1 MEEWKNMQ
9 FVTGGAFNG
18 KSEWVRETN
27 KQKLEWLNVSEEL
40 TLPQPEPFQNTVVL
54 EGLESLILNE
64 VRKEKEMNR
73 IRSEFHSL
81 FEKWLNWEETSAH
94 RNVIWIGSDIG
105 RGIVPVDPAERKW
118 RDLTGWVYQDLVKL
132 SDHVYEIWFGLPQ
145 RLKGAK

>member
-1 MEEWKNMQ
+1 MQ

-18 KSEWVRETN
+18 KSEWVRKTN
-27 KQKLEWLNVSEEL
+27 KQKLAWLKGSEEL
-40 TLPQPEPFQNTVVL
+40 TLPQPDSFQNTVVL
-54 EGLESLILNE
+54 EGFEYLILNE
-64 VRKEKEMNR
+64 VRKEKEIEM
-73 IRSEFHSL
+73 IRSEFQSL
-81 FEKWLNWEETSAH
+81 FEKWMNWEETSAS

-145 RLKGAK
+145 RLK

>member
-27 KQKLEWLNVSEEL
+27 KQKLEWLNLSEEL
-40 TLPQPEPFQNTVVL
+40 ALIQPDSFQNTVVL
-54 EGLESLILNE
+54 EGLEYLIFNE
-64 VRKEKEMNR
+64 VRKEKEMNM

-81 FEKWLNWEETSAH
+81 FEKWKNWEETSAP

-105 RGIVPVDPAERKW
+105 RGIVPIDSTERKW

-132 SDHVYEIWFGLPQ
+132 SDSVYEIWFGLPQ
-145 RLKGAK
+145 RVKGAE

>member
-18 KSEWVRETN
+18 KSEWVRENN

-40 TLPQPEPFQNTVVL
+40 TFPQPDPFQNTVVL
-54 EGLESLILNE
+54 EGLEYLILNE
-64 VRKEKEMNR
+64 VRKEKDMNM

-81 FEKWLNWEETSAH
+81 FEKWMKWEETSAH
-94 RNVIWIGSDIG
+94 RKVIWIGSDIG
-105 RGIVPVDPAERKW
+105 RGIVPIDSTERKW

-132 SDHVYEIWFGLPQ
+132 AGSVYEIWFGLPQ
-145 RLKGAK
+145 RLKG